1 MRAVGSR
8 RAFLRTGAGGLA
20 TLSIPI
26 PARAQERAPRVGFIS
41 EKSATDPFLAAFRQ
55 GLHDLGYV
63 EGRNLVLEVRYAQG
77 MLERVPK
84 LTADLVR
91 GRVHVLVVG
100 GTVSAASAGKATTS
114 IPIVF
119 ALAGDPVGSGIVTS
133 LGHPGGNITGISN
146 LSPGLLPK
154 QLELLRTAAP
164 RITRI
169 GIVYNPANPAAVPAL
184 EETREAA
191 RSMAVELQV
200 LEVRTA
206 DQLSDAIASLNR
218 WRAGGLIA
226 VSDPVVG
233 NHLRELS
240 SAAVRHRLPAM
251 YSRREFVEVGGLMAY
266 GPSFEDN
273 YRRAATYVDK
283 ILKGA
288 RPGDL
293 PVEQPTRFELIINR
307 KTASALGLTLPPA
320 LLLRADRVID

>member
-1 MRAVGSR
+1 MSAPSGR
-8 RAFLRTGAGGLA
+8 RAFLGTVAGGVA
-20 TLSIPI
+20 TLSLAAPS
-26 PARAQERAPRVGFIS
+26 RAQERMPRVGFIS
-41 EKSATDPFLAAFRQ
+41 EAGAADPFLVAFRA

-63 EGRNLVLEVRYAQG
+63 EGRSVVVVTRYAQG
-77 MLERVPK
+77 LLERVP
-84 LTADLVR
+84 AFAAELVR
-91 GRVHVLVVG
+91 EKVDVLVVG
-100 GTVSAASAGKATTS
+100 GTVSAKSAGEATARV
-114 IPIVF
+114 PIVF
-119 ALAGDPVGSGIVTS
+119 ALAGDPVGSGIVSS

-164 RITRI
+164 RVSRV
-169 GIVYNPANPAAVPAL
+169 GIVYNPANPATIPAL

-200 LEVRTA
+200 LEVRRP
-206 DQLSDAIASLNR
+206 DELSGALAALGR
-218 WRAGGLIA
+218 WRAGALIA

-233 NHLRELS
+233 SRLRELS
-240 SAAVRHRLPAM
+240 REALRHRLPAM

-266 GPSFEDN
+266 GPSYEDN
-273 YRRAATYVDK
+273 YRRAAIFVDK

-293 PVEQPTRFELIINR
+293 PVEQPTRFELVVNR
-307 KTASALGLTLPPA
+307 KTAGVLGLALPPA